1 MNKNGSYIGTVLNSE
16 QMKTNLMSLDQK
28 LREEL
33 SVGGFSNFFE
43 GVGGGEWR
51 GFHINVLTKKFFIFI
66 V

>member
-43 GVGGGEWR
+43 GVGGANG
-51 GFHINVLTKKFFIFI
+51 GDSI
-66 V
+66 